1 MTVIQD
7 KWIAIIHHVCEEHE
21 WEDGECSHGQL
32 TETEGGKT
40 ILAKDF
46 QAAEELRKIV
56 FDRDWLKSLQHYVNF
71 RCTAEYLST
80 I

>member
-7 KWIAIIHHVCEEHE
+7 KWIGIIEHE

-40 ILAKDF
+40 ILTKDSK
-46 QAAEELRKIV
+46 AAEELRKIV
-56 FDRDWLKSLQHYVNF
+56 FDRDWLKSLQQYVNF
-71 RCTAEYLST
+71 R
-80 I
+80 

>member
-1 MTVIQD
+1 M
-7 KWIAIIHHVCEEHE
+7 CGEHE

-32 TETEGGKT
+32 TEPEGGKT

-46 QAAEELRKIV
+46 KAAEELRKIV
-56 FDRDWLKSLQHYVNF
+56 FDRDWLKSLKHYVNF